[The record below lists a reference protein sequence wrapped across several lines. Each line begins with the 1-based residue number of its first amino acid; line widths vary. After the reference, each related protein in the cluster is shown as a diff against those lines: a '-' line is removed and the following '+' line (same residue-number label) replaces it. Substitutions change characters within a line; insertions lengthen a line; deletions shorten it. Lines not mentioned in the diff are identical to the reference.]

1 MDTMLLKLP
10 EVKAETERRPT
21 ACRYCGCQVLQ
32 GWGRCRKPVRD
43 SQLREV
49 QARRYRCTG
58 CERTFRHYPE
68 GISQADQSTR
78 MVQLAAL
85 MWALGLSLR
94 QATMI
99 LAAFGVTLQRMSIWR
114 DAQVIAARL
123 GACRRGQIVPC
134 IGVDGTWVSLKGR
147 KQGLVVAVDMGNGLP
162 LALGV
167 VEEKE
172 PQAVAEW
179 LNDLVQ
185 AVGAEVL
192 VTDDLGGH
200 RSVAR
205 RLGLDHQICYFH
217 MRRWVARRLRQLRR
231 LVDSEWHWLLDEVTA
246 ILQQMPADGAQRLYT
261 LWLTIPARHPGAGE
275 TPTPL
280 WRLRELLMRLSN
292 SWRAYRLYRQ
302 RPGVP
307 ATNNR
312 TEQAIGRLKIR
323 IHAARGFKSTHGLQS
338 MFLLCGG

>member
-147 KQGLVVAVDMGNGLP
+147 KQGLGCRGRYGEWATPRARGGGREGT
-162 LALGV
+162 AGCSR
-167 VEEKE
+167 
-172 PQAVAEW
+172 VAE
-179 LNDLVQ
+179 
-185 AVGAEVL
+185 
-192 VTDDLGGH
+192 
-200 RSVAR
+200 
-205 RLGLDHQICYFH
+205 
-217 MRRWVARRLRQLRR
+217 
-231 LVDSEWHWLLDEVTA
+231 
-246 ILQQMPADGAQRLYT
+246 
-261 LWLTIPARHPGAGE
+261 
-275 TPTPL
+275 
-280 WRLRELLMRLSN
+280 
-292 SWRAYRLYRQ
+292 
-302 RPGVP
+302 RPGP
-307 ATNNR
+307 GC
-312 TEQAIGRLKIR
+312 GR
-323 IHAARGFKSTHGLQS
+323 
-338 MFLLCGG
+338 